1 VSGDV
6 FGDAYAAAYD
16 ALYRDKD
23 YEAECDL
30 LEELFGCYGP
40 RAVESVL
47 DLGCGTGRH
56 AVALLR
62 RGYEVVGVD
71 RSAAMVAEARARA
84 ATANAAFHVGDV
96 RDADLGR
103 RFDAVVMLFAVLGYQ
118 TTNADA
124 LAALRTVQRHLVDG
138 GLALFD
144 VWYGPAVLAQRPSA
158 RERTVGALRRRS
170 SSRLDVSRQIC
181 SVAFELHRSGG
192 DVVRETH
199 DMRFFFP
206 LELEL
211 LLDAAE
217 LELLRIGSFPD
228 FERDPDETTWSVLV
242 AARARRALGGRAAP
256 ASPRPSGRG
265 GMSG

>member
-16 ALYRDKD
+16 LLYRDKD
-23 YEAECDL
+23 YEAERDL
-30 LEELFGCYGP
+30 LEELFGRYAT
-40 RAVESVL
+40 RRVDSVL

-56 AVALLR
+56 AVALAQ

-71 RSAAMVAEARARA
+71 RSAAMIAEARGRA
-84 ATANAAFHVGDV
+84 ATTGPEFYVGDI

-124 LAALRTVQRHLVDG
+124 LAALGTVRRHLVDG
-138 GLALFD
+138 GLVLFD
-144 VWYGPAVLAQRPSA
+144 VWYGPAVLAQRPGA

-170 SSRLDVSRQIC
+170 SSRLDVSRQVC
-181 SVAFELHRSGG
+181 SVAFELHRPDG
-192 DVVRETH
+192 DDVRETH

-211 LLDAAE
+211 LLDVAE

-242 AARARRALGGRAAP
+242 AARA
-256 ASPRPSGRG
+256 SP
-265 GMSG
+265 

>member
-6 FGDAYAAAYD
+6 FGDAYAASYD
-16 ALYRDKD
+16 LLYRDKD
-23 YEAECDL
+23 YAAECDL
-30 LEELFGCYGP
+30 LEELFGRYAAL
-40 RAVESVL
+40 AVESVL

-56 AVALLR
+56 AVALAR

-71 RSAAMVAEARARA
+71 RSAAMLVEARDRA
-84 ATANAAFHVGDV
+84 ATTDSAFHVGDV

-118 TTNADA
+118 TTNTDA
-124 LAALRTVQRHLVDG
+124 LAALRTVRRHLVDG
-138 GLALFD
+138 GLVLFD

-158 RERTVGALRRRS
+158 RELTVGALRRRS
-170 SSRLDVSRQIC
+170 SGRLDVSRQIC
-181 SVAFELHRSGG
+181 SVAFELHRPDG

-211 LLDAAE
+211 LLDVAE

-242 AARARRALGGRAAP
+242 VGRARRLRRDRAV
-256 ASPRPSGRG
+256 
-265 GMSG
+265 

>member
-1 VSGDV
+1 MSGDV

-16 ALYRDKD
+16 LLYRDKD

-30 LEELFGCYGP
+30 LEELFGRYAARG
-40 RAVESVL
+40 VESVL

-56 AVALLR
+56 AVALAR

-71 RSAAMVAEARARA
+71 RSAAMLAEARGRA
-84 ATANAAFHVGDV
+84 ATTDSAFHVGDL
-96 RDADLGR
+96 RDVDLGR

-118 TTNADA
+118 ATNADA
-124 LAALRTVQRHLVDG
+124 LAALGTVRRHLVDG
-138 GLALFD
+138 GLAFFD

-158 RERTVGALRRRS
+158 RELTVEGLRRRS
-170 SSRLDVSRQIC
+170 SGRLDVSRQVC
-181 SVAFELHRSGG
+181 SVEFELHRPDG

-211 LLDAAE
+211 LLDVAE

-242 AARARRALGGRAAP
+242 AAR
-256 ASPRPSGRG
+256 RP
-265 GMSG
+265 

>member
-1 VSGDV
+1 MSGDV
-6 FGDAYAAAYD
+6 FGDGYAAAYD
-16 ALYRDKD
+16 LLYRDKD

-30 LEELFGCYGP
+30 LEELFGRYAG
-40 RAVESVL
+40 RAVASVL

-56 AVALLR
+56 AVALAR

-71 RSAAMVAEARARA
+71 RSAAMLAEARGRA
-84 ATANAAFHVGDV
+84 ATTDSAFHVGDV

-118 TTNADA
+118 TSNADA
-124 LAALRTVQRHLVDG
+124 LAALRTVRRHLVDG
-138 GLALFD
+138 GLVFFD
-144 VWYGPAVLAQRPSA
+144 VWYGPAVLAQGPSA
-158 RERTVGALRRRS
+158 RELTVGAMRRRS

-181 SVAFELHRSGG
+181 SVAFELHRPDG

-211 LLDAAE
+211 LLDVAE

-242 AARARRALGGRAAP
+242 AAR
-256 ASPRPSGRG
+256 RP
-265 GMSG
+265 